1 MCACVLKGRFVQN
14 EFRRLLANN
23 VPIPQL
29 ILWREVKMGSY
40 KSALPPAAV
49 VSAEA
54 VSRDMRWC
62 WVCDVMVREMPLYKE
77 RVPYVVVSGGPNV
90 ACGKWC
96 EV

>member
-1 MCACVLKGRFVQN
+1 MCECVLKGRFVQN

-54 VSRDMRWC
+54 MARDTR
-62 WVCDVMVREMPLYKE
+62 
-77 RVPYVVVSGGPNV
+77 
-90 ACGKWC
+90 
-96 EV
+96 

>member
-1 MCACVLKGRFVQN
+1 MCECVLKGRFVQN

-54 VSRDMRWC
+54 MAHDTR
-62 WVCDVMVREMPLYKE
+62 
-77 RVPYVVVSGGPNV
+77 
-90 ACGKWC
+90 
-96 EV
+96 